1 MHVDDIDTAT
11 AIEEAAFG
19 CELPQRDYHYEL
31 ERNLLAHYF
40 VLHVHP
46 ARLGL
51 DQAATHPARSDLIIG
66 LGGFWLIG
74 DSVHIMT
81 IAVWPR
87 WRGLGLG
94 EWLLLTL
101 LKEGR
106 SLGAD
111 YATLE
116 VRPSNRV
123 AISLYQKYRFQEVG
137 RRTAYYSDNGED
149 ALILTTPSIVLT
161 DYKVLLIQR
170 QQQLTRHLGQIQVDK
185 IGHTG

>member
-1 MHVDDIDTAT
+1 
-11 AIEEAAFG
+11 
-19 CELPQRDYHYEL
+19 
-31 ERNLLAHYF
+31 
-40 VLHVHP
+40 
-46 ARLGL
+46 
-51 DQAATHPARSDLIIG
+51 
-66 LGGFWLIG
+66 
-74 DSVHIMT
+74 MT

-116 VRPSNRV
+116 VRPSNRA

>member
-51 DQAATHPARSDLIIG
+51 DQAATHTARSELIIG

-101 LKEGR
+101 LKEGPGGAPLKSSGNFTVSEVQVSR
-106 SLGAD
+106 S
-111 YATLE
+111 
-116 VRPSNRV
+116 
-123 AISLYQKYRFQEVG
+123 
-137 RRTAYYSDNGED
+137 RTPNC
-149 ALILTTPSIVLT
+149 
-161 DYKVLLIQR
+161 LL
-170 QQQLTRHLGQIQVDK
+170 
-185 IGHTG
+185 

>member
-19 CELPQRDYHYEL
+19 YGLPPRDYHYEL
-31 ERNLLAHYF
+31 ERNQLAHYF
-40 VLHVHP
+40 VLLVHP

-51 DQAATHPARSDLIIG
+51 DQAVTQATGSDFIIG
-66 LGGFWLIG
+66 LGGFWLID
-74 DSVHIMT
+74 DSAHIMT
-81 IAVWPR
+81 IAVRPR

-101 LKEGR
+101 LKEGQ
-106 SLGAD
+106 SLGAE

-116 VRPSNRV
+116 VRPSNRA

-170 QQQLTRHLGQIQVDK
+170 KQQLTKHLGQIQVDK
-185 IGHTG
+185 IGHTS